1 MSLYEFYTCQKVTVP
16 ELGISIKSAQET
28 SYIVKDRGLPYVDA
42 RETHR
47 HRRGN
52 VFVKINLDIPLK
64 ADMKNKPLA
73 RELLKRYFA

>member
-1 MSLYEFYTCQKVTVP
+1 VP
-16 ELGISIKSAQET
+16 ELDISVRNAQET

-47 HRRGN
+47 RGN

-64 ADMKNKPLA
+64 ADLKNKPLA